1 MVKAELM
8 KCNEQERLG
17 CKLEKERKV
26 FNLKINI
33 GTFSTLEEMEKI
45 MNFTK
50 LNPPDVK
57 KFLKLSCKIE
67 SAKLKYS

>member
-17 CKLEKERKV
+17 CTLEKERKV
-26 FNLKINI
+26 FNLRINI

-50 LNPPDVK
+50 LNPPDV
-57 KFLKLSCKIE
+57 
-67 SAKLKYS
+67 